1 MAEENLSKEFRLNN
15 IDGTRNY
22 LIEKKKQNE
31 LMSRKHKKICT
42 ILIYTEEFLILDS
55 TISSFASF
63 LVISIG
69 ITSSAVG
76 FKVCAIFK
84 KKKKKHDEIVSLAKS
99 KLNSMEVLIYNIL
112 VDSVIIHDEFV
123 LTNNVLKEYN
133 ERSSKILVYLYS
145 NIIILLEVQKKYRK

>member
-1 MAEENLSKEFRLNN
+1 MYNSNLYW
-15 IDGTRNY
+15 D
-22 LIEKKKQNE
+22 
-31 LMSRKHKKICT
+31 
-42 ILIYTEEFLILDS
+42 FLILDS

-76 FKVCAIFK
+76 FTVCAIFK

-112 VDSVIIHDEFV
+112 VDSVIIHDGFV